1 MCGVAIIVCYHGVS
15 GLSIVGMVV
24 FFDHINDDD
33 NAGYHSAIKSAVDKK
48 IAILEYN
55 PSYI

>member
-15 GLSIVGMVV
+15 GLCIVGMVV

-48 IAILEYN
+48 IAI
-55 PSYI
+55 